1 MSCLFYIL
9 YFSVNYRS
17 VIYLLGTTMC
27 LMCSG
32 ADKNLIIHNSLT
44 ISLCYTSNLLHVQ
57 LICLIKFQHNF
68 TCSVIDIQPEDQKA
82 LKSKL

>member
-57 LICLIKFQHNF
+57 LICLIKLHQNIILL
-68 TCSVIDIQPEDQKA
+68 VV
-82 LKSKL
+82 